1 MAGEAP
7 AGARLPLTFL
17 IYVFAL
23 SLPFWWLGAFTD
35 VTLLPGLPVSALMLV
50 CPAIAAAILVYRENG
65 PRATRELLKR
75 PLDFH
80 RIARKAWYLPTF
92 LLFPAATLASYL
104 ILVAMGVQ
112 LPRWDMPIA
121 ILPVLALL
129 CFIGAAAEEIGWT
142 GYAVDRIQERTNA
155 LIAALVL
162 GCVWAV
168 WHLVPLVQAQRAP
181 SWIAWW
187 AVGTI
192 ANRVIIVWLY
202 NNTGKSLF
210 AAAVYHATINLGW
223 QLFPNFGSH
232 YDPRVASLI
241 VACVAV
247 IVVIVWGPRTFTR
260 F

>member
-1 MAGEAP
+1 M
-7 AGARLPLTFL
+7 T
-17 IYVFAL
+17 V
-23 SLPFWWLGAFTD
+23 
-35 VTLLPGLPVSALMLV
+35 
-50 CPAIAAAILVYRENG
+50 
-65 PRATRELLKR
+65 TREVEVEIQRL
-75 PLDFH
+75 
-80 RIARKAWYLPTF
+80 AR
-92 LLFPAATLASYL
+92 
-104 ILVAMGVQ
+104 
-112 LPRWDMPIA
+112 
-121 ILPVLALL
+121 
-129 CFIGAAAEEIGWT
+129 AEG
-142 GYAVDRIQERTNA
+142 
-155 LIAALVL
+155 
-162 GCVWAV
+162 
-168 WHLVPLVQAQRAP
+168 
-181 SWIAWW
+181 W